1 MGLERYVV
9 DAVLIEKRSPT
20 DVARAHSISRSWLY
34 RLIARVKSG
43 GYQALAPRSRRPRCS
58 PRAVGETMIATVL
71 QLRGDLLAAGH
82 DAGPQTIWHHVAGR
96 LAQPTPSRSTIWR
109 ILRRH
114 GVITPQPHKRPR
126 SSFVRF
132 EASLPNE
139 RWQADA
145 TDWHLADGAR
155 VEILN
160 FIDDHSRLFVASVA
174 FPTVKAAN
182 ALETFLGAANE
193 FGLPASLLTD
203 NAAVF
208 SGTSRKGR
216 VLLEAELD
224 RLGIVSKHSTPYHPQ
239 TCGKVERLHQSLK
252 RFLVRQPPA
261 RSIADLQAQLDAFR
275 LYYNLSRP
283 HRALDGRTPAQAF
296 AARIKAGPAAEPA
309 SVQYRIRHDRIDKT
323 GSVTLRYRSRLRHI
337 RIGAAHRNKPVLL
350 FVAGAEVRV
359 VTEEGELLRTL
370 TIDPTRDYQPLN
382 GRWPVHN
389 VLRQASSMS

>member
-20 DVARAHSISRSWLY
+20 EVAKAHGISRSWLY
-34 RLIARVKSG
+34 QLIARVRGG
-43 GYQALAPRSRRPRCS
+43 GYEALAPHSRRPRSS
-58 PRAVGETMIATVL
+58 PRAAGAEVIATVL
-71 QLRGDLLAAGH
+71 QLREELLAAGH
-82 DAGPQTIWHHVAGR
+82 DAGPQTISHHVAAC
-96 LAQPTPSRSTIWR
+96 LAPPPPSRSTIWR

-114 GVITPQPHKRPR
+114 GLITPQPHKRPR

-145 TDWHLADGAR
+145 TDWHLADGAK

-174 FPTVKAAN
+174 CTTVKAAD

-193 FGLPASLLTD
+193 FGFPASLLTD

-208 SGTSRKGR
+208 SGRSRKGR
-216 VLLEAELD
+216 VLLESELD

-252 RFLVRQPPA
+252 RFLAHQPPA
-261 RSIADLQAQLDAFR
+261 NSLGDLQAQLDAFR
-275 LYYNLSRP
+275 LYYNQSRP

-296 AARIKAGPAAEPA
+296 AARVKAGPTAELA

-323 GSVTLRYRSRLRHI
+323 GTVTLRYRSRLRHI
-337 RIGAAHRNKPVLL
+337 RVGAAHCNKPVHI
-350 FVAGAEVRV
+350 FVAGAQVRI
-359 VTEEGELLRTL
+359 VTKDGELLRAL
-370 TIDPTRDYQPLN
+370 TIDPSRDYQPLN

-389 VLRQASSMS
+389 VLPQASAMS

>member
-9 DAVLIEKRSPT
+9 DAVLIEKRRPT
-20 DVARAHSISRSWLY
+20 EVARAHGISRSWLY
-34 RLIARVKSG
+34 RLITRVKSG
-43 GYQALAPRSRRPRCS
+43 GYEALAPQSRRPRCS
-58 PRAVGETMIATVL
+58 PRAVGEKVVATVL
-71 QLRGDLLAAGH
+71 QLRQELLAAGH
-82 DAGPQTIWHHVAGR
+82 DAGPLTIRHHVAAH
-96 LAQPTPSRSTIWR
+96 LPPPLPSRSTIWR
-109 ILRRH
+109 ILSRH
-114 GVITPQPHKRPR
+114 GQITPQPHKRPR

-145 TDWHLADGAR
+145 TDWRLADGTR

-160 FIDDHSRLFVASVA
+160 FIDDHSRLFVASAA

-182 ALETFLGAANE
+182 ALETFLGAATE

-216 VLLEAELD
+216 VVLEAELD

-261 RSIADLQAQLDAFR
+261 RSIADLQAKLDAFR
-275 LYYNLSRP
+275 LYYNQSRP
-283 HRALDGRTPAQAF
+283 HRALEGRTPIQAF
-296 AARIKAGPAAEPA
+296 AARVKAGPAAEPA
-309 SVQYRIRHDRIDKT
+309 SVQYRVRHDRIDKT

-337 RIGAAHRNKPVLL
+337 RIGAAHANKPVLI
-350 FVAGAEVRV
+350 FVAGADVRV
-359 VTEEGELLRTL
+359 VTEDGELLRTL
-370 TIDPTRDYQPLN
+370 TIDPSRDYQPLN